1 MYAHC
6 QQEGA
11 DGQRKY
17 HYPHIELSA
26 WVQLWAQGRADTAKQ
41 HCSYLANNPQTCRL
55 ASCNKSTLHV
65 VDPALVGSASG
76 GRDWQPAALKQAQQ
90 VVDEAHVVGVTGA
103 YTASLCL
110 ALLRGPTQ
118 LSWRALAERGCH
130 CDGSPLE
137 GSPGAAAHRT
147 TGRSLGSSH
156 THGTHTSVIGID
168 GATRDRIRSLT
179 WMDELLYARAL
190 ARLEKDLEVLGWECL
205 LAR

>member
-1 MYAHC
+1 M
-6 QQEGA
+6 
-11 DGQRKY
+11 
-17 HYPHIELSA
+17 
-26 WVQLWAQGRADTAKQ
+26 QLQAQGRAHTAKQ
-41 HCSYLANNPQTCRL
+41 HCNYLANNPQTCRL
-55 ASCNKSTLHV
+55 ASCNTSTLDV
-65 VDPALVGSASG
+65 VDPALVESASG
-76 GRDWQPAALKQAQQ
+76 GHDWQPAALKQARQ

-118 LSWRALAERGCH
+118 LSWRALAKRGCH

-137 GSPGAAAHRT
+137 GSPGAAAAGPSAHQT
-147 TGRSLGSSH
+147 TGRSLRSS
-156 THGTHTSVIGID
+156 HGTHTSAIGID

>member
-17 HYPHIELSA
+17 HYPHIEFSA
-26 WVQLWAQGRADTAKQ
+26 WVQLWAQGNATKQYCTYFAK
-41 HCSYLANNPQTCRL
+41 NPQTCRL
-55 ASCNKSTLHV
+55 STCKSTP
-65 VDPALVGSASG
+65 DAG
-76 GRDWQPAALKQAQQ
+76 GGPDWQLAALKQARQ

-118 LSWRALAERGCH
+118 LSWRALAKRGCH

-137 GSPGAAAHRT
+137 GSPGAAAAGPSAHQA
-147 TGRSLGSSH
+147 TGRSLRSS
-156 THGTHTSVIGID
+156 HGTHTSVIGID